1 MNEPNAFVELIRR
14 AQAKDPQAATELMRR
29 YEPAVRR
36 AVRLRLFDSRLRRV
50 FDSMDICQSV
60 MGNFF
65 DRLARG
71 QYPLESPEQLVNL
84 LVTMAHNKLTDQVR
98 RQQAQRRDA
107 RQVASFGVEDGEFAD
122 RGPSPSKE
130 VEARELID
138 AVRQRLT
145 AEERRLLELRHDGWD
160 WADIAAKLGTTPEAA
175 RKKLARA
182 LERIQLD
189 VNLVQS

>member
-1 MNEPNAFVELIRR
+1 VNESETFVQLIRR
-14 AQAKDPQAATELMRR
+14 AQARDPYAADELMRR

-36 AVRLRLFDSRLRRV
+36 AVRMRLFDARLRRV

-71 QYPLESPEQLVNL
+71 QYPLETPDQLIKL

-107 RQVASFGVEDGEFAD
+107 RQVVGHDIHDDELV
-122 RGPSPSKE
+122 GPGPTPSKV
-130 VEARELID
+130 VEARELLEN
-138 AVRQRLT
+138 VRRRLSV
-145 AEERRLLELRHDGWD
+145 EEQRLLEMRHDGED
-160 WADIAAKLGTTPEAA
+160 WADIARKLGSTPEAL

-182 LERIQLD
+182 LAR
-189 VNLVQS
+189 VQQEVGLAG